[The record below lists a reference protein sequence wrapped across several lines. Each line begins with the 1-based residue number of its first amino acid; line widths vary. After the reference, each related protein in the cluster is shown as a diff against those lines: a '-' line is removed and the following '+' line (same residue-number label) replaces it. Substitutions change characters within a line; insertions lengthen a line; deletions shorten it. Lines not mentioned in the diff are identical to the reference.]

1 MVPRSRSRSSRLPT
15 ADGIYDVVRRRNR
28 RRYEVTAKVDHT
40 APTITTNP
48 AITIS
53 TVFQVGQAVTLAVNC
68 ADPGAPNS
76 SGVASCTPTSVTL
89 DTSSPGTRSFTA
101 TATDNA
107 GNVRTQTFTYVVAGP
122 YQYTNVFPYT
132 DRLNVVRAGWNL
144 PLIFKAYAPSGAQ
157 ITSTAFTTTVS
168 APQTCPSMTN
178 TQLPQSSMVSNPNNL
193 LFYDPLLKNTVWI
206 WKVPKPIPNASK
218 PCFLLTAKATGDTG
232 AGISWWV
239 KLTP

>member
-1 MVPRSRSRSSRLPT
+1 M
-15 ADGIYDVVRRRNR
+15 
-28 RRYEVTAKVDHT
+28 
-40 APTITTNP
+40 
-48 AITIS
+48 
-53 TVFQVGQAVTLAVNC
+53 FQVGQAVTLAVNC

-76 SGVASCTPTSVTL
+76 SGVASCAPTSVTL

-144 PLIFKAYAPSGAQ
+144 PLIFKAFAPSGAQ

-178 TQLPQSSMVSNPNNL
+178 TQLPQSSMVSNTNNL
-193 LFYDPLLKNTVWI
+193 LFFDSTIEEHGVDLEGSEADPERVQAVLPAHREGDRRHRRRDQLVGETHAVAPGRRGDAA
-206 WKVPKPIPNASK
+206 VRRGAS
-218 PCFLLTAKATGDTG
+218 PRR
-232 AGISWWV
+232 
-239 KLTP
+239 

>member
-1 MVPRSRSRSSRLPT
+1 MVRRSRSRSSRCPR
-15 ADGIYDVVRRRNR
+15 ADGVYDVVAST
-28 RRYEVTAKVDHT
+28 ESTTFEITAKVDHT

-76 SGVASCTPTSVTL
+76 SGVASCAPTSVTL

-144 PLIFKAYAPSGAQ
+144 PLIFKAFAPNGAQ
-157 ITSTAFTTTVS
+157 YHVDRVHDDGLGPADVS
-168 APQTCPSMTN
+168 VN
-178 TQLPQSSMVSNPNNL
+178 
-193 LFYDPLLKNTVWI
+193 
-206 WKVPKPIPNASK
+206 
-218 PCFLLTAKATGDTG
+218 DTG
-232 AGISWWV
+232 PTAADRAWSATRTTCCSSI
-239 KLTP
+239 PH